1 MARVLGAKGLAGAV
15 RIEMLTDW
23 PERLRAGEELYLEGE
38 PAPRRVLRLEAGRRI
53 PAIHLEGIT
62 TREEASG
69 LRGRY
74 LEVVAREL
82 PDGIYY
88 WHQLV
93 GLLVTDEHGAELGT
107 LAEVFRAGE
116 NEVYRVELR
125 DGGEL
130 LLPSLRDVILSIDLA
145 NGRMVVR
152 YAAEEVR

>member
-38 PAPRRVLRLEAGRRI
+38 AAPRRVLRLEAGRRI